1 MVDNVIVSNA
11 PTSVNDDIPVRTS
24 VTASDQQIQHM
35 RLDIGIGSAE
45 DVVTSANGLPVV
57 VTSMP
62 SSSTVD
68 LLGVVDAGN
77 SSTTPL
83 AGGGV
88 FTGTTM
94 DLLKYAVINVN
105 VNANVDSATNGL
117 SVQFSPDGTNWDHTH
132 STTYTSG
139 GKGYIFNVEYRYARV
154 VFTNGASAQS
164 TFRLQTILK
173 PQLVP
178 SSQYTLDQ
186 TVSGNMF
193 AQLNRS
199 QLVAKTPGGTYT
211 SINCTAGGNLKVAV
225 EEIND
230 AIAAATLTNVSA
242 SGTSV
247 QLLAANNN
255 RKQAVFYNDSDKNA
269 YVKLGTT
276 ASSTSFSYLLVPGA
290 TLELPKPIYT
300 GRIDCIWAAGPT
312 GSMRVTEI

>member
-1 MVDNVIVSNA
+1 MVDNVVVSNA
-11 PTSVNDDIPVRTS
+11 PTSVNADIPVRTS
-24 VTASDQQIQHM
+24 VTAADQQIQHM
-35 RLDIGIGSAE
+35 RLDFGSGTAE
-45 DVVTSANGLPVV
+45 SQVTAANPLPVSA
-57 VTSMP
+57 TI
-62 SSSTVD
+62 STAIEVEQE
-68 LLGVVDAGN
+68 GVVVASN

-83 AGGGV
+83 GAGGV
-88 FTGTTM
+88 FTGAAFEV
-94 DLLKYAVINVN
+94 LNYAVINVC

-154 VFTNGASAQS
+154 VFTNGGSAQS

-173 PQLVP
+173 PQPVP
-178 SSQYTLDQ
+178 SSLYTLDQ

-193 AQLNRS
+193 AQLNRA

-211 SINCTAGGNLKVAV
+211 SINCTAGGNLKISV

-230 AIAAATLTNVSA
+230 VIAAATLTNVAASA
-242 SGTSV
+242 TSV

-255 RKQAVFYNDSDKNA
+255 RRQAIFYNDSDKNA
-269 YVKLGTT
+269 YLKLGTT

-312 GSMRVTEI
+312 GSMRITEL